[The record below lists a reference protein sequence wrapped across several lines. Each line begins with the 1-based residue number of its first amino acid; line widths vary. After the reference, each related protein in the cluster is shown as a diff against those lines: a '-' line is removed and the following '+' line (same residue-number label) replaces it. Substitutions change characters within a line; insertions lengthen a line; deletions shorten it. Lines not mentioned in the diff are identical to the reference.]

1 MTRTSFQ
8 ALADDLCTKFGIRF
22 RRREKDAFLA
32 RCKAEFS
39 ALGYSGA
46 EMIEQKSCL
55 SKNLIVG
62 PPDADILITA
72 HYDTPGRNGILLCL
86 APILGHTLGSF
97 VLPILLG
104 VLLGVF
110 GGFGI
115 AIGVD
120 FLHFRFNLI
129 PALLVLALLLLG
141 FLVKNR
147 HNYNDNTSGV
157 LGVID
162 IAARVAADPELR
174 GRCALVLF
182 DNEEWGLLGSAAF
195 RKWRK
200 KRYPGKEPR
209 TVINLDC
216 IGNGDVLL
224 VAATKGNKT
233 WSSIADALKQSGFDT
248 VKKRSSL
255 VFLSDHAHFSEGV
268 MLSFVKRSRLG
279 PLYLPR
285 LHTNRDTICD
295 TERIE
300 RLGEAVYKYL
310 C

>member
-1 MTRTSFQ
+1 MVRTSFE
-8 ALADDLCTKFGIRF
+8 ALADELCTKFGIRF
-22 RRREKDAFLA
+22 KRREKDAFLT
-32 RCKAEFS
+32 RCRTEFS
-39 ALGYSGA
+39 AMGYSEA
-46 EMIEQKSCL
+46 EMIQQKSRL

-86 APILGHTLGSF
+86 APILGHALGSF
-97 VLPILLG
+97 VLPLLLG
-104 VLLGVF
+104 AWMGVF
-110 GGFGI
+110 GGFGL
-115 AIGVD
+115 AISAD
-120 FLHFRFNLI
+120 FLFFRFNLV
-129 PALLVLALLLLG
+129 PVLLIFALLLLG

-147 HNYNDNTSGV
+147 QNYNDNTSGV

-162 IAARVAADPELR
+162 IAARIAADPELR
-174 GRCALVLF
+174 GRCAFVLF

-200 KRYPGKEPR
+200 KRYPGKE
-209 TVINLDC
+209 TKAVINLDC

-224 VAATKGNKT
+224 VAATQGNKT
-233 WSSIADALKQSGFDT
+233 WSSIADSLKQSGFDA

-255 VFLSDHAHFSEGV
+255 VFLSDHAHFPEGI
-268 MLSFVKRSRLG
+268 MLSFVKRSILG

-285 LHTNRDTICD
+285 LHTNRYTICD
-295 TERIE
+295 TERIQ